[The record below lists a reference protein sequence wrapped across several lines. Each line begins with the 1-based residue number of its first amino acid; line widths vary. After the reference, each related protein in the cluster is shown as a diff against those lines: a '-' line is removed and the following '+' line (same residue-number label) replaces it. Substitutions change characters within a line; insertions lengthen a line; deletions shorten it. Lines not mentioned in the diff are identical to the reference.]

1 MDIHL
6 INHIPIADL
15 PQTIEMP
22 FLPTPI
28 WAIATGLSLILVML
42 ACGIYVW
49 HRSRLKALV
58 KDGEDAADLA
68 AKKAELEAEVE
79 QCKKWLDENRER
91 LLESDAKII
100 ELNKL
105 EQELARL
112 GTEAAQK
119 QQEVD
124 DFRKET
130 NDLQNVV
137 TVLAQDHDR
146 LTVDV
151 KTLKEEIKFLEGEKQ
166 DFEQANQD
174 MRGVIERYK
183 EEKEKLEGLL
193 KSIFENEIKQQS
205 LNAEVSARETQHK
218 QIQNELE
225 QAQEKLAK
233 IRADTVPIEELIAEK
248 ERVRKDRDDLIEEI
262 ERHKGTRDKIQ
273 TEYAELEAKKDNL
286 KYEVDALNR
295 EIIELKKEA
304 GTGIDK
310 ADRYVDLITEPPCLY
325 GNFFPQ
331 GKLDIAEEY
340 EKINEL
346 KKSLKEQG
354 LVFSGRIL
362 NAFHTSLKI
371 NSISPLTVLAGVSG
385 TGKTLLP
392 IKYAE
397 AMGMHSLVVSIQPR
411 WDSPQDL
418 FGFYNYLEHK
428 YKATQLASSLLRMDP
443 YNDFEQLGDEN
454 KSDRI
459 LLVLL
464 DEMNLARVEYYF
476 SEFLSKLELRRDIND
491 EANSAER
498 SRAEIELETGPRG
511 AEDKGFRIWV
521 GENVLFVG
529 TINEDES
536 TQTLSDKV
544 IDRANVLRFGKPPEG
559 INSVHNV
566 EVKSKEKYLPFSIWK
581 NWRKSL
587 SGNNYWDDDVK
598 RWIKIVNDSLELI
611 GRPFGHRAQQAMCLY
626 VKNYPGVNDGN
637 SHKLAFADQVE
648 QKVIPKLRGIDIN
661 ENNSRICLDD
671 INSLIA
677 ELGDNELESAFSSSK
692 DDQST
697 GTFVWRGV
705 TRIDI

>member
-6 INHIPIADL
+6 INHIPIA
-15 PQTIEMP
+15 EMP

-42 ACGIYVW
+42 ACGIYFW

-68 AKKAELEAEVE
+68 ARKVQLEAEVE
-79 QCKKWLDENRER
+79 QCKKWLVENKDR
-91 LLESDAKII
+91 LLETEAKVI

-105 EQELARL
+105 EQELANL
-112 GTEAAQK
+112 ENKAAQK

-137 TVLAQDHDR
+137 TVLAQDRDR
-146 LTVDV
+146 LTEEV
-151 KTLKEEIKFLEGEKQ
+151 KTLKEEINSLEGKKR
-166 DFEQANQD
+166 DLEQATQD

-183 EEKEKLEGLL
+183 EEKVKLENLL
-193 KSIFENEIKQQS
+193 QSIVQNEIKQQS
-205 LNAEVSARETQHK
+205 LIAEVSAREAQHK

-233 IRADTVPIEELIAEK
+233 IKADTAPIEERIAEK

-262 ERHKGTRDKIQ
+262 ERHKGIKDRIQ
-273 TEYAELEAKKDNL
+273 KEYEELEEKKGNL
-286 KYEVDALNR
+286 KHEVDVLNR
-295 EIIELKKEA
+295 KIIELREEE

-310 ADRYVDLITEPPCLY
+310 ADRYTDLIDTKPVCLY
-325 GNFFPQ
+325 GDYFPE
-331 GKLDIAEEY
+331 GESGPVEEH
-340 EKINEL
+340 EKINY
-346 KKSLKEQG
+346 LKEYLTAQG
-354 LVFSGRIL
+354 LVFPERIL
-362 NAFHTSLKI
+362 KAFHTSLKT
-371 NSISPLTVLAGVSG
+371 NSISPLTVLAGISG

-428 YKATQLASSLLRMDP
+428 YKATELARALVRMDP
-443 YNDFEQLGDEN
+443 FNFPDLEGGN
-454 KSDRI
+454 RSDRM

-476 SEFLSKLELRRDIND
+476 SEFLSKLELRRDIRD
-491 EANSAER
+491 EFNAAER
-498 SRAEIELETGPRG
+498 NRAEIEMETGPR
-511 AEDKGFRIWV
+511 DKNDMNFRIWV

-529 TINEDES
+529 TVNEDES

-544 IDRANVLRFGKPPEG
+544 LDRANVLRFGKPSDDL
-559 INSVHNV
+559 NQAFNH
-566 EVKSKEKYLPFSIWK
+566 EVAPQKKYLLSTEWK
-581 NWRKSL
+581 EWIKPL
-587 SGNNYWDDDVK
+587 SVQTDWDNDIQ
-598 RWIKIVNDSLELI
+598 RWIKDVNDALEQI
-611 GRPFGHRAQQAMCLY
+611 RRPFGHRVQQAMRFY
-626 VKNYPGVNDGN
+626 VNNYPGVNVGN
-637 SHKLAFADQVE
+637 YKDAFADQVE
-648 QKVIPKLRGIDIN
+648 QKIIPKLRGIDLM
-661 ENNSRICLDD
+661 EGGSRE
-671 INSLIA
+671 SLGQIRGLI
-677 ELGDNELESAFSSSK
+677 EELEDTELLTAFNESIENSS
-692 DDQST
+692 
-697 GTFVWRGV
+697 GMFVWTGV
-705 TRIDI
+705 TRSV